1 MCFCE
6 FFCNLASQTDIF
18 QYYMYRDRLLV
29 EDRIEEVEKLP
40 LFIDTLCENAGIDAT
55 HAFNL
60 NLALEEALVNVIQ
73 YAYPKDGLTHE
84 ITLDAECDEN
94 MIVFTLR
101 DSGTPFD
108 PTQRGDVD
116 TTLSAQERQIGGLGI
131 FLVKQLMDE
140 VSYEYVDGQN
150 VLVMSKRILES
161 RV

>member
-1 MCFCE
+1 MV
-6 FFCNLASQTDIF
+6 A
-18 QYYMYRDRLLV
+18 DRL
-29 EDRIEEVEKLP
+29 EEVEKLP

-73 YAYPKDGLTHE
+73 YAYPKDGLSHE

-108 PTQRGDVD
+108 PTQMGDVD
-116 TTLSAQERQIGGLGI
+116 TTLSAQERPIGGLGI

-140 VSYEYVDGQN
+140 VSYQYVDGQN
-150 VLVMSKRILES
+150 VLIMRRKL
-161 RV
+161 